1 MKNITLDHFALIL
14 MVLSSILL
22 GIVIIIFSYI
32 FGIKKPKKEKLTPYE
47 SGMPLLDE
55 SRKKLSIKYFIV
67 GLLFL
72 IFDVEVV
79 FLYPLAMLKGEIST
93 FILIELI
100 IFLAMV
106 LLSYFY
112 LLKAG
117 AFKWED

>member
-1 MKNITLDHFALIL
+1 MKNITLDHLALIL
-14 MVLSSILL
+14 MILSSILL
-22 GIVIIIFSYI
+22 GIVIIVFSYI

-55 SRKKLSIKYFIV
+55 SKKKLSIKYFIV

-79 FLYPLAMLKGEIST
+79 FLYPLAMLKNDISE

-100 IFLAMV
+100 VFLAMV